1 MSGPAAKAA
10 AAVRVE
16 FLQLTG
22 QGSTHHHHA
31 NNTTITL
38 PLLLLPAPPPQE
50 EVVCPI
56 THEPIG
62 SETYTL
68 PPGFSSAETPSVNC
82 EPPKQTTSLL
92 THPKYAHL
100 LCMELMD
107 CKHRFDARALVAH
120 FLHNGL
126 TCPMCRRGNADA
138 VFDARATF
146 KGFAVSN
153 WVLHHPKLRA
163 AKRRRLMAGD
173 IMAAL
178 LLFDTLVD
186 HQQQHL
192 EGNEEE
198 EDEDAER
205 LLLRL
210 VPAPH
215 PPSSVPLATASA
227 GRSRVQFR
235 VRVWGSSMSEVY
247 DEAEQQRQIHNSIIV
262 FD

>member
-1 MSGPAAKAA
+1 M
-10 AAVRVE
+10 
-16 FLQLTG
+16 TG
-22 QGSTHHHHA
+22 QGSTHG
-31 NNTTITL
+31 NDTTITL

-50 EVVCPI
+50 EVLCPI

-68 PPGFSSAETPSVNC
+68 PPGFLGAAQAPSVHG

-126 TCPMCRRGNADA
+126 TCPMCRRGDANA

-163 AKRRRLMAGD
+163 AKRRRLVASD

-178 LLFDTLVD
+178 LLFDALVE
-186 HQQQHL
+186 QQQ
-192 EGNEEE
+192 EENEEE
-198 EDEDAER
+198 EQDAER

-210 VPAPH
+210 AVPAPS
-215 PPSSVPLATASA
+215 SSVPPGTTTSSA

-247 DEAEQQRQIHNSIIV
+247 DEAEQQRPVHNSVIV